1 MIYYLLSVIWLIYL
15 LFYIN
20 TWGCMKVSSGK
31 WFISRKFKKSYRHR
45 ISLSYNFLFFWKL
58 KQDILGYFCHFS
70 GQIPERKYCRGRKKS
85 FGSRFSEH
93 SPSGQGRQQATCSQL
108 GRSGHRSKNASIFLA
123 FFFFL
128 FLFILARTPV
138 CGTVLLHSEWVFLPQ
153 FNFSETPHRCAQMCL
168 LGDSKFSQVGNKC

>member
-31 WFISRKFKKSYRHR
+31 WFISRKFTKSYRHR

-108 GRSGHRSKNASIFLA
+108 GRSGHRSKNATIFLA
-123 FFFFL
+123 FFFFFF
-128 FLFILARTPV
+128 FLFWPGPQSVALFYYIQ
-138 CGTVLLHSEWVFLPQ
+138 SE
-153 FNFSETPHRCAQMCL
+153 FSSLSLTSLKHPTDVHRCV
-168 LGDSKFSQVGNKC
+168 S